1 MLQLTKLTPRAMQ
14 ALSAAPNFPAVS
26 SAAYYRDCM
35 RSHRALVEK
44 LKLSA
49 VEPEEDPGLTA
60 ELGLTQLIPAGKS
73 AQQLL
78 AYAKAAK
85 LRTARFAACLAAAE
99 KGSLPAMLEVALCY
113 TLGDGVNRRP
123 GYARWWLENAI
134 AIYAELY
141 YWSVE

>member
-1 MLQLTKLTPRAMQ
+1 MLQLKKLTPRARQ
-14 ALSAAPNFPAVS
+14 ALWAAPNFPAVS
-26 SAAYYRDCM
+26 STAYYRDCM
-35 RSHRALVEK
+35 RGHRALVEK
-44 LKLSA
+44 LKLTA

-60 ELGLTQLIPAGKS
+60 ELALAQLVPAGKS
-73 AQQLL
+73 VQQLL
-78 AYAKAAK
+78 SYAKAAK

-99 KGSLPAMLEVALCY
+99 KGSLPAMLETALCY
-113 TLGDGVNRRP
+113 AAGDGVDRRP